1 MHDPHSTKSFNSA
14 NHPNPNRLMYITRDD
29 PRKSRKPGYKG
40 RNQDESSE
48 AVTQEEPSGAVT
60 HGKNAFI
67 VHICI

>member
-1 MHDPHSTKSFNSA
+1 
-14 NHPNPNRLMYITRDD
+14 MYITRDD